1 MLASHA
7 IQLSA
12 DEAVENLLYL
22 AREVNSVLHVEED
35 SGEPDASQPT
45 MVMRGNKI
53 SLYVERKHIL
63 EGDAEDSKEFL
74 LLWGIAFY
82 VFNQKTMRKVAN
94 TNWFLRSKIF
104 MLKEERTP
112 NPAVVKEFAKMAE

>member
-7 IQLSA
+7 IQLSV
-12 DEAVENLLYL
+12 DDHLLCL
-22 AREVNSVLHVEED
+22 AREVNSVLLVEED

-53 SLYVERKHIL
+53 SLYVEGKHIL
-63 EGDAEDSKEFL
+63 EGDAEDYKEFL

-94 TNWFLRSKIF
+94 TNWFLHSKVF
-104 MLKEERTP
+104 MLKHSRS
-112 NPAVVKEFAKMAE
+112 FI